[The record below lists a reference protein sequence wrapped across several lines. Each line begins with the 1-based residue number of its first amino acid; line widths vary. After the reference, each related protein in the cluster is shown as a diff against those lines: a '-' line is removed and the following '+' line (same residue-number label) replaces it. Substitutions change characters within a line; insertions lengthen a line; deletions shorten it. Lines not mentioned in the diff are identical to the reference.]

1 MLRVWVD
8 GLPVQVT
15 EGSRLT
21 SALGLPPVA
30 CSDLSGAPR
39 GPLCGIGQCF
49 ECRLQ
54 VDGREALACLLVVR
68 EGMQVR
74 RG

>member
-1 MLRVWVD
+1 MPRVWVD
-8 GLPVQVT
+8 GLPVQVA
-15 EGSRLT
+15 EGARLT

-30 CSDLSGAPR
+30 CRDLSGAPR

-49 ECRLQ
+49 ECRVR
-54 VDGREALACLLVVR
+54 VDGRETLACLAVAL

-74 RG
+74 RD